1 MSFCGFLLSSVRGTE
16 HIEVMPYFCFIF
28 IEICM
33 KYKLISKISN
43 IHTHVISISCIFAED
58 FNHFHEYT
66 VAMEQVGPNGKN
78 LKRWNILEIISSKI
92 VKSHVISG
100 CGCARWCKKAP
111 VMEEPH
117 NPQFIQARSA
127 LSWPHTHNFYMKT

>member
-1 MSFCGFLLSSVRGTE
+1 MQIAPTKICTAADCSFKPF
-16 HIEVMPYFCFIF
+16 
-28 IEICM
+28 
-33 KYKLISKISN
+33 K
-43 IHTHVISISCIFAED
+43 D

-78 LKRWNILEIISSKI
+78 LKRWNILEKNSSNI

-127 LSWPHTHNFYMKT
+127 LSWPHTHNFYMKTWRSTITLNLFMHILKFGQNSEIWQKF